1 MRISDW
7 RSYVCSSDLQEP
19 ATTTDVEPLPG
30 GRGGAREVD
39 VLLEALLEDLLR
51 LDLSC
56 GVEDLARPG
65 VVPLLHLGHPGL
77 ALRDVLDR
85 MQVARRARAETDPV
99 LGEEWSPCLVT
110 AAVALHLAS
119 VRSEEHTS
127 DIQSLI
133 R

>member
-30 GRGGAREVD
+30 GRGGAGEVD

-56 GVEDLARPG
+56 GVDDPARPG
-65 VVPLLHLGHPGL
+65 VVRLLHLGHAGL

-85 MQVARRARAETDPV
+85 MQVARRARAEPDLV
-99 LGEEWSPCLVT
+99 LGDDWASCIVT
-110 AAVALHLAS
+110 AAVTL
-119 VRSEEHTS
+119 
-127 DIQSLI
+127 
-133 R
+133 